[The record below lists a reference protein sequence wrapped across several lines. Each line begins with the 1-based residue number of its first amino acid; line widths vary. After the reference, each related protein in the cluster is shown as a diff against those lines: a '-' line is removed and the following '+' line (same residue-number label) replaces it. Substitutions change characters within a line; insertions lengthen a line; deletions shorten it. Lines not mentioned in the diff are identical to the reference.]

1 MGLYIY
7 ILRNVLWEHGN
18 CGLYILRNVLWEHGN
33 CGLYIHTKERSLGT
47 WELWVIY
54 ILRNV
59 LWEHGNSFRT

>member
-1 MGLYIY
+1 VGLYI
-7 ILRNVLWEHGN
+7 
-18 CGLYILRNVLWEHGN
+18 YILRNVLWEHGN

-47 WELWVIY
+47 SELWVIY